1 MTLYKYTAMSLDGR
15 ALQEEREAGDM
26 AALMSELRRRGLVLV
41 AHQEVGAKKSFG
53 VFEAAIKP
61 RAVTAF
67 LIELALML
75 RSGLPLVEALD
86 LAGRDA
92 PGPLTSAISG
102 LRRAVIDGASFVQAL
117 QRQSQIFGPEIIAM
131 ARVAEQTGDL
141 DGVLSAVAAQRERAH
156 ALSEKVSAA
165 LRYPAFL
172 VGAASC
178 VLLFFLLHVI
188 PQFGGI
194 FSEVRED
201 PGWLVKTVFG
211 LSNGLVEHEQS
222 VFAGLAATLL
232 AAWLTL
238 RSATVRKTLLRLTA
252 RLPLLRGLWQMRRA
266 AVFLSNLAVLLGQ
279 GAPMTAALKVLES
292 IMGGDDADALARLG
306 DRVRQG
312 GRLHE
317 AVASL
322 DLLPPVA
329 LRMLRIGEETGEL
342 PKVAAEAGALYSRK
356 LEQRLETITALIGP
370 LAILAIAGL
379 IGGMMVAIMSTI
391 VSVNQMAL

>member
-1 MTLYKYTAMSLDGR
+1 MTLYKYTAMSMDGR
-15 ALQEEREAGDM
+15 ALEEEREAGDI
-26 AALMSELRRRGLVLV
+26 AALISELRRRGLILV
-41 AHQEVGAKKSFG
+41 AHREVGAKKSFG
-53 VFEAAIKP
+53 LFEASVKP
-61 RAVTAF
+61 QAVTAF
-67 LIELALML
+67 LTELALML

-86 LAGRDA
+86 LAGRD
-92 PGPLTSAISG
+92 GSGSLTTAISG
-102 LRRAVIDGASFVQAL
+102 LRGAVIDGASFVQAV

-156 ALSEKVSAA
+156 ALSEKVGAA

-172 VGAASC
+172 VVAACC

-188 PQFGGI
+188 PQFTGI
-194 FSEVRED
+194 FSEVRDD
-201 PGWLVKTVFG
+201 PGWLVKSVFG
-211 LSNGLVEHEQS
+211 ASNWLVQHEQS
-222 VFAGLAATLL
+222 LLVGLAATLL
-232 AAWLTL
+232 GGWLTL
-238 RSATVRKTLLRLTA
+238 RLPSVRGGLLNFTA
-252 RLPLLRGLWQMRRA
+252 RLPFLRGLWQMRRA
-266 AVFLSNLAVLLGQ
+266 AVFMSNLAVLLGQ
-279 GAPMTAALKVLES
+279 GVPMTAALKVLES
-292 IMGGDDADALARLG
+292 IMGGDGADALARLG

-317 AVASL
+317 AIATV

-342 PKVAAEAGALYSRK
+342 AKVAAEAGALYSRK
-356 LEQRLETITALIGP
+356 LEQRLEKITALVGP
-370 LAILAIAGL
+370 AAILAIAFL